1 MRKNYTDIKQYIK
14 NIILK
19 TKKLN
24 YTFLKKHPNS
34 KYSLD
39 DIISEI
45 LYFLKSGLS
54 YRMLRSKINYKTLHY
69 YYSKFIKYNIF
80 HKLFNK
86 IRNIYLKKYISKT
99 NKAILYIDST
109 IVANKYGVNK
119 VGRNKFYKNKKSTKI
134 SLLTDQN
141 GFPLS
146 VFFIKG
152 NYHDNRTFEK
162 HIKDALVFL
171 PNNKF
176 KIIADKA
183 YSSNKNYTLLNSIN
197 IKHIIPPR
205 KNMKIY
211 KTYVYDKYEYKKRI
225 KIEHIFGRLKVN
237 RRLSFRYEKYLRN
250 FSGLTFLFFSF
261 IANNIIKNN

>member
-1 MRKNYTDIKQYIK
+1 MKAKYIDIKRYIK
-14 NIILK
+14 NIVLK

-24 YTFLKKHPNS
+24 STFLKKHPNS
-34 KYSLD
+34 KYLLD
-39 DIISEI
+39 DIINEI
-45 LYFLKSGLS
+45 LYFLKSGSS
-54 YRMLRSKINYKTLHY
+54 YRMFRSKINYKTLNY
-69 YYSKFIKYNIF
+69 YYLKFIKYNIF

-86 IRNIYLKKYISKT
+86 IRTIYLKK
-99 NKAILYIDST
+99 NKSNNNERILYIDST
-109 IVANKYGVNK
+109 VVANKYGINK
-119 VGRNKFYKNKKSTKI
+119 IGRNKFYKNKKSTKI
-134 SLLTDQN
+134 SLMTEKN

-162 HIKDALVFL
+162 HIKDASVFL

-211 KTYVYDKYEYKKRI
+211 ETYIYDKYEYKKRI
-225 KIEHIFGRLKVN
+225 KIEH
-237 RRLSFRYEKYLRN
+237 EKTKFLILLLEYKKDL
-250 FSGLTFLFFSF
+250 FIDLFFIYSED
-261 IANNIIKNN
+261 